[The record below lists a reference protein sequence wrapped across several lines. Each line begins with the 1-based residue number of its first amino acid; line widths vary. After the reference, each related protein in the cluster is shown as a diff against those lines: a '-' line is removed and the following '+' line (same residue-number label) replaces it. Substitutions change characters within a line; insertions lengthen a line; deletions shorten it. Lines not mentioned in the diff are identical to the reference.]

1 MMGGIRSGRAG
12 GAPGGAGPARKLGP
26 AVRVRP
32 AEAVPDAGASGGSLE
47 PGTESPGA
55 SGSPRWESRV
65 RSAERSISDG
75 LAAIANRRGARNVAR
90 AAARELE
97 ADLSRAVSP
106 LLSRSRD
113 GSPEREAGAP
123 SPPRLLDFGFD
134 SVAQRG
140 EGAAAD
146 VAAAAPAARAGGFV
160 DVGLGTPAAA
170 AADAGP
176 SGARRRGLC
185 RGKAQLSAAE
195 IAEHLQLLVLLGKS
209 GDELVRLQAE
219 DVSDVTCVTS
229 RARAAGSTASSG
241 EEDAEAIADLW
252 LPEKHREGDF
262 KLQHARVREV
272 GGRLK
277 SLRALQKEA
286 KALLESE
293 GGGSCEAGV
302 PGVPPGAPSTPA
314 ASPALSA
321 LSARSPLYTPPK
333 GHAGG
338 RDVPPRVEGFF
349 PADFFDGSQRGYFFG
364 TGEAGLGYYPD
375 LRGGYA
381 RSAPLPGE
389 VGPDGK
395 WRAQVAG
402 QSLKRMGQL
411 SKLRTL
417 KVEAELLF
425 Q

>member
-1 MMGGIRSGRAG
+1 
-12 GAPGGAGPARKLGP
+12 
-26 AVRVRP
+26 
-32 AEAVPDAGASGGSLE
+32 
-47 PGTESPGA
+47 
-55 SGSPRWESRV
+55 
-65 RSAERSISDG
+65 
-75 LAAIANRRGARNVAR
+75 
-90 AAARELE
+90 
-97 ADLSRAVSP
+97 
-106 LLSRSRD
+106 
-113 GSPEREAGAP
+113 
-123 SPPRLLDFGFD
+123 
-134 SVAQRG
+134 
-140 EGAAAD
+140 
-146 VAAAAPAARAGGFV
+146 AARAGGFV